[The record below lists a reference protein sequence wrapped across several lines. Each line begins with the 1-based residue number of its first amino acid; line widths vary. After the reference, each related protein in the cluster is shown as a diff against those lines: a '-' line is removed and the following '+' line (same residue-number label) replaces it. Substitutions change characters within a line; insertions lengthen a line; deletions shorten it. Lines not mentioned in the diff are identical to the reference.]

1 MALLLSNYTAA
12 LREVILPYI
21 QDNLPSA
28 TILLDQMKREASY
41 SEMNNSFITPVR
53 TGRHG
58 GVANLSNEGNNVVA
72 SSGATTSRGTV
83 GVKIMTGNFEIGKLA
98 MDATKSSKTA
108 IQSSLQMQADSLVKD
123 FSRSANRQFFS
134 DGVGVVAEVSGSA
147 SATIVS
153 VVYPTASMDDGRSI
167 DWYGTVNN
175 DISAT
180 KYLAVDQIL
189 GFGTAGLDLGTVT
202 SVNGGTSVTVTG
214 APGHATNDAVFITDG
229 AGDSLAGTAE
239 IQGFRLA
246 LSSTTGT
253 SLYAGLAR
261 NTAGWTPQFGS
272 VLESLTLSRMQDSYI
287 GAQEYA
293 QVGDKYCIFVN
304 KKLMTKYGNILMSMK
319 RATNREKLLGGW
331 PGLAFEMGMGEVG
344 VYLDYDVPDGEV
356 LIVNMDTWKIC
367 QVSDVDWMNGSDE
380 SSLLRLQST
389 LKYEATM
396 HWFLNLMCISPAANG
411 RETQKKG

>member
-41 SEMNNSFITPVR
+41 SQMNNAFITPVR

-58 GVANLSNEGNNVVA
+58 GIANLSSEGNNVVA
-72 SSGATTSRGTV
+72 SSGATTNRGTV
-83 GVKIMTGNFEIGKLA
+83 AVKIMTGNFEIGKLA
-98 MDATKSSKTA
+98 MDATKSDKLA
-108 IQSSLQMQADSLVKD
+108 IQQSLQFQADALVKD
-123 FSRSANRQFFS
+123 FSRSANRQFYS

-153 VVYPTASMDDGRSI
+153 VVYPTASLDDGRSI

-189 GFGTAGLDLGTVT
+189 GFGTAGADLGTVT
-202 SVNGGTSVTVTG
+202 AVNGGTSVTVTG
-214 APGHATNDAVFITDG
+214 SPAHATNDAVYITDG
-229 AGDSLAGTAE
+229 NAINEAGTAE

-246 LSSTTGT
+246 LSSNTAG
-253 SLYAGLAR
+253 SYAGLAR
-261 NTAGWTPQFGS
+261 STVGWTPQFGS
-272 VLESLTLSRMQDSYI
+272 VLEALTLSRMQDSYVA
-287 GAQEYA
+287 AQEYA

-319 RATNREKLLGGW
+319 RATQREKLLGGW

-356 LIVNMDTWKIC
+356 LIINMDTWKIC